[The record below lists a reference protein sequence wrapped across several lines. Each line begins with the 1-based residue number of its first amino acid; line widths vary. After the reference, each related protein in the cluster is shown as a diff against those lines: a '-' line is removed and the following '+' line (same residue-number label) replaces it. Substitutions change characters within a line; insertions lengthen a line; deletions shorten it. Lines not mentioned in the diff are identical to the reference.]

1 MVKAIMHGC
10 SGKMG
15 QVITGL
21 IAEEKEITIVAGVDP
36 SPREGTPYAV
46 YENRDACD
54 VEADVIIDFCNAG
67 AVDSLL

>member
-21 IAEEKEITIVAGVDP
+21 IAEEK
-36 SPREGTPYAV
+36 
-46 YENRDACD
+46 RDNNCRRS
-54 VEADVIIDFCNAG
+54 G
-67 AVDSLL
+67 SLLPGKGHHIRCMRIWMPVMWRQM

>member
-21 IAEEKEITIVAGVDP
+21 IAEEKEITIDTWVV
-36 SPREGTPYAV
+36 
-46 YENRDACD
+46 
-54 VEADVIIDFCNAG
+54 
-67 AVDSLL
+67 SLQI